1 MKPPEKKALV
11 KREDPNELRSK
22 VRKGARKKNMEPV
35 KALSEFQEID
45 SFCWKAQ
52 NLWTHWPIVSYWPI
66 VLEKKQPLLT
76 LKISFQGGKKRR
88 RNLFGEFNFDQ
99 VDSLSDLTLLYQLVV
114 FVFGSKFLTFEA
126 QKVVG
131 IYINFLALRIFF
143 IKNLWFGQY
152 PVGCEQILLKYTWK
166 NNLVVTLLC
175 KKFKKLIYL
184 NYQCIGFFLLHT
196 IFCLLQFRR
205 KY

>member
-1 MKPPEKKALV
+1 MWKMKPPEKKALV

-76 LKISFQGGKKRR
+76 LKISFQGGKKLIWWIQFWSSGFTFRSDTFVSVGGFCFWVR
-88 RNLFGEFNFDQ
+88 VFDFWSTEGCRYIYKFSCIKNFFYKKSMIWT
-99 VDSLSDLTLLYQLVV
+99 VPGRLWT
-114 FVFGSKFLTFEA
+114 
-126 QKVVG
+126 
-131 IYINFLALRIFF
+131 NF
-143 IKNLWFGQY
+143 IKIHMKKQS
-152 PVGCEQILLKYTWK
+152 GCD
-166 NNLVVTLLC
+166 
-175 KKFKKLIYL
+175 
-184 NYQCIGFFLLHT
+184 T
-196 IFCLLQFRR
+196 IV
-205 KY
+205 